1 MQMLDITVGV
11 GMDYMIFHVHAR
23 YFCMCIHMGHL
34 GLQSHPKD
42 LTLHLSYCPEYD
54 TLHLSSCPEYNT
66 LHLSYCPEY
75 DALHLS
81 YCPEHDKLHLSYCP
95 EYDADAWRHRS
106 CRRGHNGRS
115 SRHARLALPPG
126 SILPLTW
133 AKSSGWRSERLPCL
147 CPCQKL
153 WWRRS
158 PGGQGRAQAGLKAN
172 TVVFL
177 LTIMMNI

>member
-23 YFCMCIHMGHL
+23 YFRMDIHMGHL

-42 LTLHLSYCPEYD
+42 LTLHLSYCPE
-54 TLHLSSCPEYNT
+54 
-66 LHLSYCPEY
+66 
-75 DALHLS
+75 
-81 YCPEHDKLHLSYCP
+81 HDELHLSYCP

-172 TVVFL
+172 PVVFL